1 MNRVKVEEL
10 VRDKEYRLELAPV
23 SGAQFTDRDITDPSI
38 HKLGLAL
45 TGIRFSL
52 NPGQVQI
59 LGGSEIAY
67 LQMLEPDERGNVIA
81 KLAEFDF
88 PCLIATRGLSPHA
101 DLCQA
106 LAQRRIPCIGSS
118 LDTAEFIRRADRFL
132 DDHLAPRISFHGVLV
147 DVIGMGVLILGQS
160 GIGKSETA
168 LDLVLKGHRLVADD
182 IVDIYRRGNSSLVG
196 KASEMIQFHMEIRG
210 LGIINVMDLYG
221 ISATRERKRIDL
233 VVELVEW
240 EEGKDYDRLGLDEET
255 YPVLGLEVPHLTVP
269 VRPGR
274 NLSSIIEVAA
284 RNQLLKQRG
293 HHSAREFQQRL
304 LHGLTAGAEEC
315 PVAADE
321 VE

>member
-1 MNRVKVEEL
+1 MNRVIVKEL
-10 VRDKEYRLELAPV
+10 VEDKEYRLDLRVLA
-23 SGAQFTDRDITDPSI
+23 GQQDLERAITDSSI

-59 LGGSEIAY
+59 MGGSEIAY
-67 LQMLEPDERGNVIA
+67 LQMLRAEERKSVIA
-81 KLAEFDF
+81 KLLEFDF
-88 PCLIATRGLSPHA
+88 PCLITTRGMVPHQ
-101 DLCQA
+101 DMISA
-106 LAQRRIPCIGSS
+106 LAQKRIPCLISD
-118 LDTAEFIRRADRFL
+118 LDTAEFIRHADRFL

-147 DVIGMGVLILGQS
+147 DVIGMGALILGQS

-168 LDLVLKGHRLVADD
+168 LDLVLRGHRLVADD
-182 IVDIYRRGNSSLVG
+182 IVDIYRSGNASLVG
-196 KASEMIQFHMEIRG
+196 KSSEMIQFHMEIRG
-210 LGIINVMDLYG
+210 LGIINIQDLYG

-233 VVELVEW
+233 VIELVEW
-240 EEGKDYDRLGLDEET
+240 EEGKDYDRLGLEEET
-255 YPVLGLEVPHLTVP
+255 YPILGIEVPHLTVP

-293 HHSAREFQQRL
+293 HHSARDFQQRL
-304 LHGLTAGAEEC
+304 LKGLTAAAEEC
-315 PVAADE
+315 PISADE

>member
-1 MNRVKVEEL
+1 MNRVNVIEL
-10 VRDKEYRLELAPV
+10 VDDKDYQLELMVV
-23 SGAQFTDRDITDPSI
+23 SGAEFTDRAITDSSI

-59 LGGSEIAY
+59 MGGSEIAY
-67 LQMLEPDERGNVIA
+67 LQMLAPDERDSVIA

-88 PCLIATRGLSPHA
+88 PCLIATRGMTPHP
-101 DLCQA
+101 DLCRA
-106 LAQRRIPCIGSS
+106 LGARRISCMRSS

-182 IVDIYRRGNSSLVG
+182 IVDIYRRGNASLVG
-196 KASEMIQFHMEIRG
+196 KSSEMIQYHMEIRG
-210 LGIINVMDLYG
+210 LGIINIQDLYG

-255 YPVLGLEVPHLTVP
+255 YPVLGLEIPHLTVP

-304 LHGLTAGAEEC
+304 LQGLTASGEEC